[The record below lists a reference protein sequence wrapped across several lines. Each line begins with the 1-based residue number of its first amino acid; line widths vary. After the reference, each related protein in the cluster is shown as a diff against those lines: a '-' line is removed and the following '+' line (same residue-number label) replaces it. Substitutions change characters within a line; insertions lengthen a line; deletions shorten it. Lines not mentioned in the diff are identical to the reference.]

1 MKYKEKTME
10 QLIRELEDFQSK
22 FQKQRE
28 FFDTVIESFPYPF
41 YIINVR
47 DYSIVIANSAVF
59 DGTDREGLSCYEL
72 THKNGKPCDDKK
84 YICPIKRIIKTK
96 KPIIVEHQ
104 HYDKDGNRRYYE
116 VHGYPIFDENDN
128 VTQMIE
134 YALDITDR
142 KEAEKAIKEY
152 TRELEDANHLKDIFM
167 DIMQHDLL
175 NPIGIARG
183 YIHIMLDDE
192 RDPNKNAYLECI
204 KENLSKAEDMIK
216 NATKLSKL
224 ECSESIE
231 LEELDLKEIIRG
243 VVNNFKPI
251 ADEAEMK
258 IENNITHSITI
269 KANAII
275 EEAFSNLISNAIKYA
290 PEGERIVIE
299 GEEKDNF
306 WRIKI
311 IDFGDGI
318 ADENKKRIFDRF
330 KRKAKRGVKGTG
342 LGLAIAKR
350 IIELHKG
357 RIWIE
362 DNPKNGAVFIVE
374 IPKFHQNMS
383 CRDFTLL

>member
-10 QLIRELEDFQSK
+10 KLVEELKDFHTK

-28 FFDTVIESFPYPF
+28 FFSMVVESFPYPF

-47 DYSIVIANSAVF
+47 DYSIVIANSAAF
-59 DGTDREGLSCYEL
+59 DGIDWKGRSCYEL

-96 KPIIVEHQ
+96 KPIIVEHI

-116 VHGYPIFDENDN
+116 VHGYPIFDENGN

-134 YALDITDR
+134 SALDITDR

-152 TRELEDANHLKDIFM
+152 TRELEEANHLKDIFM
-167 DIMQHDLL
+167 DIMRHDLL
-175 NPIGIARG
+175 NPIGIASG
-183 YIHIMLDDE
+183 YADIILYDE
-192 RDPNKNAYLECI
+192 ADPGKKTYLERI
-204 KENLSKAEDMIK
+204 KENLSKAEYMIN

-231 LEELDLKEIIRG
+231 LEELDLKEIIRE

-251 ADEAEMK
+251 ADEAKMK
-258 IENNITHSITI
+258 IENNITHNIPV
-269 KANAII
+269 KANKII
-275 EEAFSNLISNAIKYA
+275 EEVFSNLISNAIKYA
-290 PEGERIVIE
+290 PEGESIVIE
-299 GEEKDNF
+299 DEEKDDF
-306 WRIKI
+306 WRIKV
-311 IDFGDGI
+311 IDFGEGI
-318 ADENKKRIFDRF
+318 ADENKKGIYDRF

-374 IPKFHQNMS
+374 IPKFHQ
-383 CRDFTLL
+383 DI

>member
-1 MKYKEKTME
+1 
-10 QLIRELEDFQSK
+10 
-22 FQKQRE
+22 
-28 FFDTVIESFPYPF
+28 
-41 YIINVR
+41 
-47 DYSIVIANSAVF
+47 
-59 DGTDREGLSCYEL
+59 
-72 THKNGKPCDDKK
+72 
-84 YICPIKRIIKTK
+84 
-96 KPIIVEHQ
+96 
-104 HYDKDGNRRYYE
+104 
-116 VHGYPIFDENDN
+116 
-128 VTQMIE
+128 
-134 YALDITDR
+134 
-142 KEAEKAIKEY
+142 
-152 TRELEDANHLKDIFM
+152 
-167 DIMQHDLL
+167 
-175 NPIGIARG
+175 
-183 YIHIMLDDE
+183 
-192 RDPNKNAYLECI
+192 
-204 KENLSKAEDMIK
+204 
-216 NATKLSKL
+216 
-224 ECSESIE
+224 
-231 LEELDLKEIIRG
+231 
-243 VVNNFKPI
+243 
-251 ADEAEMK
+251 MK